1 MRAGHRIWTPN
12 TLVKVKQTCQL
23 KKTITL
29 SFYDEN
35 GKSLLENGSGVI
47 TELQASGHKLK
58 EGRLEQYKKQGV
70 WVYYNNYGQ
79 AEAMGLY
86 ENGLKVGRW
95 ITGDLSGL
103 HLSEKV
109 CFMSNEEY
117 FDWIAQYGGD
127 LNFKEEFYN
136 KGQLI
141 HI

>member
-1 MRAGHRIWTPN
+1 MSDVSAQIARKSEKDKSNYPYNQGADLYSARTGPFRLFSPKPN
-12 TLVKVKQTCQL
+12 
-23 KKTITL
+23 
-29 SFYDEN
+29 D
-35 GKSLLENGSGVI
+35 GKGS
-47 TELQASGHKLK
+47 EC
-58 EGRLEQYKKQGV
+58 EYKKQGV

-141 HI
+141 QSNGVDTIRR